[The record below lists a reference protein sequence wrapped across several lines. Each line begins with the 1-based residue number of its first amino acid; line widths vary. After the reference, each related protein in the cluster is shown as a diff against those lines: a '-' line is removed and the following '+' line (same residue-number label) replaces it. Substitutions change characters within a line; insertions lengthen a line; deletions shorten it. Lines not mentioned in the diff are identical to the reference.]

1 MSYQNY
7 IDDMMQN
14 HELNSES
21 TNDTHSEYSAYK
33 SVHYVSR
40 GGNSNE
46 IHTTGGFPPIFLCSD
61 SQQNPDYN
69 DDENSDK
76 KQRQYTTHK
85 NSVSIKQIIDKR
97 KEVTPFIPFNGINRT
112 VSSATKTRKN

>member
-21 TNDTHSEYSAYK
+21 ANDTHDQI
-33 SVHYVSR
+33 HYISK
-40 GGNSNE
+40 GGNLDKV
-46 IHTTGGFPPIFLCSD
+46 HTTGGFPPIFLCSD
-61 SQQNPDYN
+61 SQTNYDYEDDN
-69 DDENSDK
+69 DDK
-76 KQRQYTTHK
+76 KQRQYTSHK

-97 KEVTPFIPFNGINRT
+97 KEITPFLLSNGINST
-112 VSSATKTRKN
+112 NKIKK